1 MSVQAP
7 TTRTPAPAPA
17 RPTGDLL
24 LTGVNPELRARGEPL
39 LTGVDPELRAASW
52 KKFQGAPAAEPAQ
65 YTPGPSLSDVKAGK
79 AELASGHSGPAVVE
93 VQAALRRSGEK
104 LAVDGLYGPKTEEA
118 VRSFQRKHELP
129 ETGVVDQG
137 TAEALARV
145 APAPKPAP
153 GPAPAP
159 RPNNGG
165 GGGGG
170 GGGKVTPPPAPV
182 PPAPVVPPSPYQVM
196 AKTYDMGTKK
206 LENYHKGQNPAFD
219 AVVTQMLEQTIP
231 IAHGDP
237 DYDALMLARSRFSD
251 AAHKAGF

>member
-1 MSVQAP
+1 MVV
-7 TTRTPAPAPA
+7 RTDAGS
-17 RPTGDLL
+17 RER
-24 LTGVNPELRARGEPL
+24 LTAGPRGWGWPQ
-39 LTGVDPELRAASW
+39 R
-52 KKFQGAPAAEPAQ
+52 
-65 YTPGPSLSDVKAGK
+65 
-79 AELASGHSGPAVVE
+79 
-93 VQAALRRSGEK
+93 
-104 LAVDGLYGPKTEEA
+104 

-165 GGGGG
+165 GGGGR
-170 GGGKVTPPPAPV
+170 GKVTPPPAPV
-182 PPAPVVPPSPYQVM
+182 PPAPVVP
-196 AKTYDMGTKK
+196 
-206 LENYHKGQNPAFD
+206 
-219 AVVTQMLEQTIP
+219 VVTQLMDQTIP

-237 DYDALMLARSRFSD
+237 DYDSLMLARSRFSD